1 MSIIEGNI
9 LLVIDN
15 AENLI
20 KMQKSELQMLLSI
33 MLNRVSTLRILMT
46 SQHPLQPSGDFEF
59 NEEIIKLAGLSK
71 IQSENLFKE
80 VCGRG
85 ITQYEIND
93 LLKVRPDKNRYPQEQ
108 NKTYRSLHEH
118 HLFSLLNGNPQS
130 ISLVASQL
138 ADP

>member
-46 SQHPLQPSGDFEF
+46 S
-59 NEEIIKLAGLSK
+59 
-71 IQSENLFKE
+71 
-80 VCGRG
+80 
-85 ITQYEIND
+85 
-93 LLKVRPDKNRYPQEQ
+93 
-108 NKTYRSLHEH
+108 
-118 HLFSLLNGNPQS
+118 
-130 ISLVASQL
+130 
-138 ADP
+138 